1 MTTNDENSDEK
12 NENELIDIPLNKNSD
27 NSSSSSSENNDNNNL
42 EFETININETTKLQ
56 KVKISN
62 SKNPNLN
69 IKITSD
75 FFLNGYPNF
84 INKKDYIKEIS
95 RVHTKKT
102 HLQIWEH
109 FLTLTQKTKKDYP
122 FLK

>member
-1 MTTNDENSDEK
+1 MIINEENLDEK
-12 NENELIDIPLNKNSD
+12 NDNELIDIPLNKNSD

-62 SKNPNLN
+62 SKKPNLN

-75 FFLNGYPNF
+75 FFLKGYPSFLDN
-84 INKKDYIKEIS
+84 KDYINKIS
-95 RVHTKKT
+95 RVHILLNKLNKKY
-102 HLQIWEH
+102 
-109 FLTLTQKTKKDYP
+109 YP
-122 FLK
+122 KEIEYKLINKEYLPK